1 MKFTLSWLN
10 KYLKTKK
17 SLKDICDKLTM
28 LGIEVSEV
36 IDNPCI
42 VGGASGISKSNPI
55 DGEASVGSN
64 GSK

>member
-17 SLKDICDKLTM
+17 SFKDICDKLTM

-36 IDNPCI
+36 IDNQNFFKQFKLQKL
-42 VGGASGISKSNPI
+42 VK
-55 DGEASVGSN
+55 
-64 GSK
+64 